1 MNKVAITG
9 IGCISP
15 YGVGTNKL
23 IKGIESNKDCFTNST
38 IKINTTEYSNYP
50 VGLVTLDSN
59 TDETESAMKRQL
71 ASLSYYAYTSAIEAL
86 KNANITKEDTFY
98 SDIGVSISSSMPS
111 YSAYEELQ
119 KYINGNPR
127 TMPTSMIFKTMN
139 HSPAIQTASMLSLK
153 GKCIS
158 NSSACAS
165 GLQSII
171 SGYELIK
178 QGKSKIMLCGGTEEY
193 SAFLTFVFRKLGIAS
208 KTGCKPFDVNRDGI
222 VVSEGSG
229 ILVLEDLDHAR
240 ARGATIYAEVI
251 GGGSNT
257 SINTSYSDTT
267 SIVKCMQEAMK
278 EAKVTSDDTLFL
290 INAHATGTLQGD
302 IAEGQ
307 AISNIFRD
315 VSPVVN
321 SLKGYFGHTMAAS
334 GAIELI
340 ATILGLRKH
349 TFYKTKGCETYD
361 INCGDNIGLD
371 EQVANSGH
379 YTLMKNSIG
388 LGGTNTSV
396 ILNIKAF

>member
-1 MNKVAITG
+1 MGKVAITG
-9 IGCISP
+9 MGCMSP
-15 YGVGTNKL
+15 YGSGITEL
-23 IKGIESNKDCFTNST
+23 IKGIETNKDCFLTLP
-38 IKINTTEYSNYP
+38 IKINATEYSDYP
-50 VGLVTLDSN
+50 VGLVSLEKE
-59 TDETESAMKRQL
+59 DEIESALKSQL
-71 ASLSYYAYTSAIEAL
+71 TPLSYYAYASSIEAL
-86 KNANITKEDTFY
+86 KNSNITQEDTFY

-119 KYINGNPR
+119 KYINDNPR

-139 HSPAIQTASMLSLK
+139 HSPAIQTASMLNLK

-208 KTGCKPFDVNRDGI
+208 KTGCKPFDINRDGI
-222 VVSEGSG
+222 VVSEGAG
-229 ILVLEDLDHAR
+229 ILVLENLDHAR
-240 ARGATIYAEVI
+240 ARGATIYAEI
-251 GGGSNT
+251 LGSGYNT
-257 SINTSYSDTT
+257 STNTSYSDII
-267 SIVKCMQEAMK
+267 SITECMKEAMK
-278 EAKVTSDDTLFL
+278 EASVTVNDTLFL
-290 INAHATGTLQGD
+290 INAHATGTKQGD
-302 IAEGQ
+302 TAEGQ
-307 AISNIFRD
+307 AISSIFQD
-315 VSPVVN
+315 VPPVVN

-340 ATILGLRKH
+340 TSILGLRKH

-361 INCGDNIGLD
+361 INCGDNLGLD

-388 LGGTNTSV
+388 LGGTNTSL
-396 ILNIKAF
+396 ILNVKAF